1 MVRGT
6 VILLGGHTAM
16 LPTFSYDCTYQPV
29 FWRIL
34 HKHLAGQGFAPEAD
48 PGALFMHYSGEV
60 PSRHVCAV

>member
-34 HKHLAGQGFAPEAD
+34 HKHLAGD
-48 PGALFMHYSGEV
+48 RKSV
-60 PSRHVCAV
+60 V